1 MAGIDSRIVMD
12 ILCSDRTFNIS
23 PHYLKPG
30 FAFGGSCLPKDLR
43 ALLAF
48 VGTGSSGL
56 PMLESILESNR
67 MQVDRA
73 VARVLA
79 SGKRRIGIYGL
90 AFKPGTDDLRESPM
104 VELAERLLGKGCDL
118 RIFDAGV
125 KVNRLMGKNKA
136 FIDCHFPHLA
146 ELLCESMETFAGVDL
161 VILGH
166 DLVPSEIEA
175 FLGAGTS
182 VLDLTGRNLFPGR
195 EGYEGI
201 V

>member
-1 MAGIDSRIVMD
+1 
-12 ILCSDRTFNIS
+12 
-23 PHYLKPG
+23 
-30 FAFGGSCLPKDLR
+30 
-43 ALLAF
+43 
-48 VGTGSSGL
+48 
-56 PMLESILESNR
+56 MLESILESNR